1 MTRPIALVP
10 MKGNSVRV
18 PRKNLRLFCG
28 RPLYHWIVQA
38 LAGARTV
45 ERVVVET
52 DSDEIEGDV
61 RANFPDVEILRRPR
75 ELQGD
80 DVAMN
85 LVLENAMRQLPGDL
99 FLQSHSTNPLLT
111 SATIDRSVDAF
122 LSPGGHDSLFAV
134 NVWRTRFFWED
145 GRPVN
150 HNPDELIPTQNLPA
164 LLEENSNIYIFTRAG
179 FAKRR
184 HRIGTAPLLFPMEYT
199 EAVDIDEIV
208 HFEMAE
214 ALMERRLRRIAE
226 GAGR

>member
-1 MTRPIALVP
+1 MSRPIAILP

-28 RPLYHWIVQA
+28 RPLYHWIVLA
-38 LAGARTV
+38 LADATTV
-45 ERVVVET
+45 ERTVVET
-52 DSDEIEGDV
+52 DSDEIEADV
-61 RANFPDVEILRRPR
+61 RANFPAVEVLRRPM

-80 DVAMN
+80 DVPMN

-99 FLQSHSTNPLLT
+99 FIQTHSTNPLLRGE
-111 SATIDRSVDAF
+111 TIDRAVSAF
-122 LSPGGHDSLFAV
+122 AEPGPHDSLFAV

-164 LLEENSNIYIFTRAG
+164 LLEENSNIYIFTRAS

-184 HRIGTAPLLFPMEYT
+184 HRIGTEPMLFRMEFT
-199 EAVDIDEIV
+199 EAVDIDEMT
-208 HFEMAE
+208 HFMMAE
-214 ALMERRLRRIAE
+214 ALMHQRLRQAAE
-226 GAGR
+226 GIAA